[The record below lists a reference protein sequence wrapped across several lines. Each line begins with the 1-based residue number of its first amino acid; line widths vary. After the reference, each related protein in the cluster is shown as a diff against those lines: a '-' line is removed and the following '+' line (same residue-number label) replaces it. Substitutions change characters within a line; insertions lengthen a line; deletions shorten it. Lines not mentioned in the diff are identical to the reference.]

1 VTAEGRQ
8 EVRRREP
15 PDAVTVQTIRAKIHQ
30 DIADRH
36 RLFGEKYGEVTS
48 RFSIHGTLYS
58 TMMMQAVEALVEED
72 YRERGKAF
80 D

>member
-1 VTAEGRQ
+1 
-8 EVRRREP
+8 
-15 PDAVTVQTIRAKIHQ
+15 
-30 DIADRH
+30 
-36 RLFGEKYGEVTS
+36 VTS